1 MPVSLP
7 AVRALLALGGAVAVL
22 GAGLLVWGVRQQVA
36 WSDCQVHCVGRSP
49 WPVTAVGILLLLGGG
64 FFMGWTAA
72 AAYAGRVLRPPGHD
86 RGAARSTGRRFW
98 SWRSTRAGSDRA

>member
-1 MPVSLP
+1 MPVPLP
-7 AVRALLALGGAVAVL
+7 AVRVLLALGGAVAVL

-64 FFMGWTAA
+64 FFMAWTAA
-72 AAYAGRVLRPPGHD
+72 AAHAGRVLRPPGTD
-86 RGAARSTGRRFW
+86 GGAEPSTTRRFW
-98 SWRSTRAGSDRA
+98 SRRWTRTGGDRA